1 MTVLQWCVCVCV
13 SATVVKRAATRLN
26 VFMTVLRWCVCVS
39 YGSET
44 SCYSSECLYDCF
56 AMVCVCVS
64 YGSET
69 SSYSSECRDDEEI
82 ALAIHAAEVTARHEA
97 RSRFKNAADLIH
109 RLFVCISGHCDLISF
124 TLCYIC
130 YL

>member
-1 MTVLQWCVCVCV
+1 MVVEATTLRLEMHVFFTKDVGKVHYSVLIQQRSSV
-13 SATVVKRAATRLN
+13 S
-26 VFMTVLRWCVCVS
+26 F
-39 YGSET
+39 
-44 SCYSSECLYDCF
+44 CLYDCF
-56 AMVCVCVS
+56 AMVRVCVCVS

>member
-1 MTVLQWCVCVCV
+1 M
-13 SATVVKRAATRLN
+13 
-26 VFMTVLRWCVCVS
+26 CVCVS

-44 SCYSSECLYDCF
+44 SSYSSECLYDCF